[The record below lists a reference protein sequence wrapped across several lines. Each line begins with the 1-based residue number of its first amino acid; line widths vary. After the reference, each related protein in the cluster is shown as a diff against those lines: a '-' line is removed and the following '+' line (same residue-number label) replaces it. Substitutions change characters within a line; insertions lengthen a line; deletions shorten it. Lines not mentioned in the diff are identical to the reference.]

1 MEEIINFM
9 TESDDE
15 IALGGHSEGESD
27 LGSDWEYEVEAIPM
41 DVLQQ
46 FIVENISVFS
56 KIEVLFLVR

>member
-41 DVLQQ
+41 DVLQ
-46 FIVENISVFS
+46 
-56 KIEVLFLVR
+56 